1 MHMDPQKAT
10 VSVAILQSL
19 LKGLVLITVEV
30 HIEVFHLERT
40 DRKQNDHSF
49 GLLSAAHD
57 LSS

>member
-1 MHMDPQKAT
+1 MQWQAT

-30 HIEVFHLERT
+30 HIEVFHLEST
-40 DRKQNDHSF
+40 
-49 GLLSAAHD
+49 